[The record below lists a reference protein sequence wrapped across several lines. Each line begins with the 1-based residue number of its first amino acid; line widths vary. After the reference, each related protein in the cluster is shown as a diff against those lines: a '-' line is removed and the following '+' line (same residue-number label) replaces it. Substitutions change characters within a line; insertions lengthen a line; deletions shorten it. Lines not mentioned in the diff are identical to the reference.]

1 MTTTRRFFFV
11 GPLFMTQGG
20 IDAELRHHRQ
30 RAGKRANQS
39 NRHQTFNFIFDAFA
53 YWKRYGGCL
62 TRVVVIET
70 DGIERTECYHIA
82 GTEPEYV
89 HPCIRVRRSVL
100 PQVSFSFKN
109 QNPRPH
115 NFERDY
121 ASRVRYQIV

>member
-20 IDAELRHHRQ
+20 IDAELRRHRERVGE
-30 RAGKRANQS
+30 RAGQS
-39 NRHQTFNFIFDAFA
+39 RRYQAFSFIFDAFA

-62 TRVVVIET
+62 TRVVIVET

-82 GTEPEYV
+82 GAEPEYV

-100 PQVSFSFKN
+100 PQVSFSFEN
-109 QNPRPH
+109 RGPRPRS
-115 NFERDY
+115 FK
-121 ASRVRYQIV
+121 YQRHPGANEM